1 MPRYNTVA
9 ELVNAVRTNHSL
21 EVFATNTSSGRPTP
35 FIRGIKFTF
44 PKIVTRVNE
53 FGVQCNLA
61 EAEKYMIDV
70 DLNIIHRK
78 YSTIVLI
85 EDLVNNNHNF
95 NAVFSR
101 LEEAIAFYYK
111 SEREFDA
118 VYQAQKDSSDFSY
131 VWPAF

>member
-53 FGVQCNLA
+53 FGVQCSLA
-61 EAEKYMIDV
+61 EAEQYMIDV
-70 DLNIIHRK
+70 NLNTIHRT

-85 EDLVNNNHNF
+85 EDLMNNSDF
-95 NAVFSR
+95 NAVFSK

-111 SEREFDA
+111 SSSVFDA
-118 VYQAQKDSSDFSY
+118 AYQAQKDSSDFSY
-131 VWPAF
+131 IWPAF